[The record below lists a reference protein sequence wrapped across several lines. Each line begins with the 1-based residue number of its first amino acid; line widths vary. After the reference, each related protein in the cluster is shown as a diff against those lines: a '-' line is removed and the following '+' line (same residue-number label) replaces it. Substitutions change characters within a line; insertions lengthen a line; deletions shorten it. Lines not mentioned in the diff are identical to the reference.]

1 MIPKLRGARH
11 WIHGTVGKQF
21 LRLPLGTSN
30 KDAANVTVDH
40 IERALS
46 EGQTSLRWP
55 ELKNILP
62 PKTFGALATV
72 GSYREPEL
80 KSEAPKPK
88 TWDDL
93 ERAFLAKL
101 ELRIQTKDMAES
113 TRERYKQTLRAF
125 SEYLKEKGVYDLP
138 AMDTPFIENFK
149 LWRLAEIQKKKFSR
163 GGRGLAVDT
172 AILHRAFAIA
182 LKSKLVTK
190 NPVLFDGR
198 PGDPAEHGAH
208 PFRGD
213 QLTKLRQAA
222 GEDLLAY
229 LLLRWRGFR
238 GSDAVRV
245 TWDEVDWNK
254 KELNHLTQ
262 KRKKRVVIPILPE
275 LLFALEAEYQRRNP
289 QPDER
294 ILLHPGT
301 GQPMTRPR
309 LYDRMLALG
318 KRAGVPNAH
327 PHRFRDTFVVDGL
340 ARGMSVYDLAKWIAD
355 TVAAVERHYAE
366 WITEARDRARR
377 IMENGEGL
385 EKTDC
390 TISTLQPS
398 KPGRVQ

>member
-62 PKTFGALATV
+62 PKTFGALAKV

-245 TWDEVDWNK
+245 AWDEVDWNK

-262 KRKKRVVIPILPE
+262 KRKKRVVIPIFRNCFLR
-275 LLFALEAEYQRRNP
+275 LRQSISVGIRNP
-289 QPDER
+289 
-294 ILLHPGT
+294 
-301 GQPMTRPR
+301 M
-309 LYDRMLALG
+309 
-318 KRAGVPNAH
+318 NAYSCI
-327 PHRFRDTFVVDGL
+327 L
-340 ARGMSVYDLAKWIAD
+340 ARAS
-355 TVAAVERHYAE
+355 
-366 WITEARDRARR
+366 
-377 IMENGEGL
+377 
-385 EKTDC
+385 
-390 TISTLQPS
+390 Q
-398 KPGRVQ
+398 